1 MACGTPTITS
11 NVSSIPE
18 VAGDAAILVDPTD
31 VVAIT
36 EAVLR
41 INRDRAFRQDL
52 IDRGLAR
59 VKEFSWKKTAE
70 QTAQLY
76 EQVVKSK
83 SKALTG

>member
-1 MACGTPTITS
+1 
-11 NVSSIPE
+11 
-18 VAGDAAILVDPTD
+18 LVDPTD

-76 EQVVKSK
+76 EQIVKSK